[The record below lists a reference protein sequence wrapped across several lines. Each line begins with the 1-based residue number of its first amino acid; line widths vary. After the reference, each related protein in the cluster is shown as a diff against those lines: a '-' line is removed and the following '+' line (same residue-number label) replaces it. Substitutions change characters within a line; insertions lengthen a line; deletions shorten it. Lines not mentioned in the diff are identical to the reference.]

1 MSQVDDA
8 RKIAEL
14 PPIAEG
20 EPDVLDGFH
29 AIGVTTISAGHAI
42 HDTYSGFLSPLLPAF
57 IENLSLTNAQAGLLT
72 VFMQWP
78 SLFQPFLGYLAD
90 KVSLR
95 PFFILAPTITA
106 VAMSLLGVAPTYAV
120 LAMLLL
126 IAGISSA
133 SLHAV
138 GPAIIGKL
146 SGNAKL
152 GRGMGLWMVG
162 GELGRTLGPLTI
174 VTAVQFLGLKGTPWL
189 LIAGP
194 VTSVLLYFIL
204 QDVPDIT
211 PRKGQKMEREVLK
224 AIGAVLLPL
233 TGVVMARSFMVAS
246 LSTYLPIL
254 LTDQG
259 ASLWLAG
266 ASLSVFEAAGV
277 VGALLGG
284 SLSDRLGRRRV
295 IVASMVLAPIF
306 MFIFLAV
313 AGWVQFLLLI
323 ALGFTALSITP
334 VFLALLAE
342 RFPQNRA
349 LAIGTYMAVGFLIRS
364 AVVVLL
370 GVLADNFGMRTA
382 FVISAVISL
391 AGLPLI
397 FLLPTETG
405 STTGASVS

>member
-1 MSQVDDA
+1 MSQLESA
-8 RKIAEL
+8 RTIARI
-14 PPIAEG
+14 PPIDED
-20 EPDVLDGFH
+20 EHDVLDDFH
-29 AIGVTTISAGHAI
+29 TVGVATISAGHAV
-42 HDTYSGFLSPLLPAF
+42 HDTYSGFLRPLLPTFKETLA
-57 IENLSLTNAQAGLLT
+57 LTNAQAGLLT

-90 KVSLR
+90 KISLR

-120 LAMLLL
+120 LAMLLVV
-126 IAGISSA
+126 AGVSSA
-133 SLHAV
+133 SLHAA
-138 GPAIIGKL
+138 GPAIVGKL
-146 SGNAKL
+146 SGKQKL

-194 VTSVLLYFIL
+194 ITSVLLYYIL
-204 QDVPDIT
+204 KGVPDIT

-224 AIGAVLLPL
+224 ALGVVMLPL
-233 TGVVMARSFMVAS
+233 TGVTMARAFMVAS

-295 IVASMVLAPIF
+295 IIASMVTTPIF

-313 AGWVQFLLLI
+313 VGWMQFLLLI
-323 ALGFTALSITP
+323 ALGFTALSIAP

-349 LAIGTYMAVGFLIRS
+349 LATGTYMAVGFLIRS

-370 GVLADNFGMRTA
+370 GYLADQFGMQTA
-382 FVISAVISL
+382 FVIGGVVSL
-391 AGLPLI
+391 VGLPLI
-397 FLLPTETG
+397 FLLPSDSE
-405 STTGASVS
+405 SNAGASVS